1 MRCREEEI
9 RRRAYELWEQAGH
22 TGSAEEHWLRAE
34 GETSDDQQST
44 APAGDNTHNTEI
56 LDAWVMGHETV
67 LVSPTT
73 LGEPFQTRANSGAGP
88 VSRACNSLL
97 EFMNSAPRGWPW
109 RLSPSRS

>member
-1 MRCREEEI
+1 MQCREEKI

-34 GETSDDQQST
+34 RETSDDQQST
-44 APAGDNTHNTEI
+44 DLARDNTRNAEI

-67 LVSPTT
+67 LVGPTR
-73 LGEPFQTRANSGAGP
+73 LRGSSQTTTTTGAGP